1 MLEVMKKLFRLLSPH
16 ERQRFYAT
24 VVLAIASGL
33 FEMVGVASVLPF
45 LAVLSDPG
53 RIERPGLLNRIYDG
67 LGFSTHEH
75 FMIFLGLG
83 VLGLILLSL
92 CVRLTAIYAI
102 SRFANMRTYS
112 LSRQLIENYLRQ
124 PYIWFLRR
132 NSAQLSKT
140 ILIEVQ
146 RVVNQAIIP
155 VMMTISQFALVL
167 SLFGLLLYMEPA
179 IALIAVA
186 LFGGSYV
193 LVFIVARRILAR
205 IGDVILQSNNA
216 RFKSVHEVMS
226 SIKDVKILGVERP
239 FIKRFCE
246 PTHKMAVVQSTGA
259 VISEAPRYFLEALAL
274 GGMLVLILYL
284 LLSRSGT
291 LVDVLPT
298 LGIFAFAGLR
308 LFPALQ
314 AIYRELGK
322 LKISKPAVDELYAD
336 MMETRA
342 RTTAPWS
349 ARPDGHGSQ
358 RGLPLNDRIELDGIS
373 YAYPEANRTALR
385 SLGLEIPARR
395 TLGIVGGTG
404 AGKTTLVDVMLGL
417 LSPEEGSLR
426 VDGVPVT
433 ADNVRAWQNNIGYVP
448 QQISLIDDSVAANV
462 AFGIP
467 PEEIDMAA
475 VERAARVAELHG
487 FVVSELPDGYQTK
500 VGDRGVRLSG
510 GQRQRI
516 GIARALYH
524 DPDVLILDEATS
536 ALDNLTEKAVME
548 AVHNLGRAKTIIMIA
563 HRLTTVQSCDTIIMM
578 EHGQIVASGTYEE
591 LLGKSTKF
599 RAMAGIGGI

>member
-16 ERQRFYAT
+16 ERRRFYAT

-67 LGFSTHEH
+67 LGFSTHEN

-298 LGIFAFAGLR
+298 LGIFAFAGMR

-417 LSPEEGSLR
+417 LSPEEGSLFVGGVNQPNIDALDWLLAEIWPAVRRRRPEARLR
-426 VDGVPVT
+426 VVG
-433 ADNVRAWQNNIGYVP
+433 
-448 QQISLIDDSVAANV
+448 
-462 AFGIP
+462 
-467 PEEIDMAA
+467 
-475 VERAARVAELHG
+475 RVAERAGVPWPEGAEAVG
-487 FVVSELPDGYQTK
+487 FVEDLAPEYAGAAATLAPIRFGSGVKIKLVEGLAQGLP
-500 VGDRGVRLSG
+500 
-510 GQRQRI
+510 
-516 GIARALYH
+516 GIATPVGAEGLVDLPPRVLRIAGTAEAFADALAAVLD
-524 DPDVLILDEATS
+524 DPDPGGARAAART
-536 ALDNLTEKAVME
+536 AVAAHYARE
-548 AVHNLGRAKTIIMIA
+548 AVAR
-563 HRLTTVQSCDTIIMM
+563 RLAADLARVR
-578 EHGQIVASGTYEE
+578 GT
-591 LLGKSTKF
+591 SSS
-599 RAMAGIGGI
+599 